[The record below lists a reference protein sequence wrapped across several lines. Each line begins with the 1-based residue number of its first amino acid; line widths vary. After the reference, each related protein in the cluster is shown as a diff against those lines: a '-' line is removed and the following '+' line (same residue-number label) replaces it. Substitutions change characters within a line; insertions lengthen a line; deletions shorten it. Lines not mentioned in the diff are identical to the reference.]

1 MSIPLNRLRP
11 AMSDHTSNDG
21 TGHTLHPA
29 KKIEIIVRGEKEPF
43 VRDLLDESQVSG
55 YTIHHNVTGRGEH
68 GFHEGRLLFND
79 RDSLVMFFAVA
90 GGETI
95 QSIVDGLRPLFE
107 KSSGVM
113 FVSDTSV
120 VRLDKFIGEE

>member
-1 MSIPLNRLRP
+1 
-11 AMSDHTSNDG
+11 MSDNTNHEDTQ
-21 TGHTLHPA
+21 HTLHPI
-29 KKIEIIVRGEKEPF
+29 KKIEIIVRGEKESF
-43 VRDLLDESQVSG
+43 VRDMLDESSVSG

-79 RDSLVMFFAVA
+79 RDGLVMFLAV
-90 GGETI
+90 GGEEAI
-95 QSIVDGLRPLFE
+95 QTIVDGLTPLFE

-120 VRLDKFIGEE
+120 VRLDKFIPEE